1 MNALSPS
8 FAQSGATATVSTATG
23 VLLSFNARGYV
34 REFCRDELHRQQT
47 ILRRSAQK
55 LTPTQRRD
63 AERAIDMCTEVLD
76 ACDAADPAY
85 CAPLIGAGSL

>member
-1 MNALSPS
+1 MNALSPVS
-8 FAQSGATATVSTATG
+8 ATTATAAG
-23 VLLSFNARGYV
+23 VLLSFHARGYV
-34 REFCRDELHRQQT
+34 REFCREELHRQQT

-55 LTPTQRRD
+55 LTPAQRRD
-63 AERAIDMCTEVLD
+63 AERAIDMCAEVLD